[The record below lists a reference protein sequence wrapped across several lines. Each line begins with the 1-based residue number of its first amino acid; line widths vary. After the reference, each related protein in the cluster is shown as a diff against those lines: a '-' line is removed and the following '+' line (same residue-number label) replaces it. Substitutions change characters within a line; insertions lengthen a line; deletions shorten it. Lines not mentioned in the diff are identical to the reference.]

1 MAKNKKNR
9 DGIVYS
15 TNSDYQY
22 QYQEN
27 QEPDTLPPS
36 QQNLKLLLDRKG
48 GNKKVT
54 VIADFIGKSED
65 LESLGKKIKNKC
77 GTGGSVKEGEILI
90 QGDFRDKIFDF
101 LQSEG
106 YKVKKSGG

>member
-9 DGIVYS
+9 DGVVYS
-15 TNSDYQY
+15 TNPEYQY
-22 QYQEN
+22 EFQGENKQE
-27 QEPDTLPPS
+27 TLSPGE
-36 QQNLKLLLDRKG
+36 QNLKLLLDRKG

-54 VIADFIGKSED
+54 AITGFVGKEED
-65 LESLGKKIKNKC
+65 LESLGKKIKSKC

-90 QGDFRDKIFDF
+90 QGDFRDKILDF
-101 LQSEG
+101 LLSEG